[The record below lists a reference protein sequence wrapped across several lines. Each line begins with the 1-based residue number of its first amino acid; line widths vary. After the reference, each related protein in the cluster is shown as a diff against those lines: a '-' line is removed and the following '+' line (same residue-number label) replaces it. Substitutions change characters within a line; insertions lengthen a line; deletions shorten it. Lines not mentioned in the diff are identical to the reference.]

1 MKEEWKVYK
10 ETRRGVYEVSNKG
23 RIRKNKI
30 IIDLSKYVIHSNGYY
45 QYVGGFVHRIVAKA
59 FIPNPDNKP
68 QVDHID
74 SNPFNNIVENLR
86 WVNSEEQF
94 SNEES
99 KKKRGLARERTLK
112 VLKLKPLIKSLLEIE
127 PDKLQLVKMI
137 IDYNA

>member
-30 IIDLSKYVIHSNGYY
+30 IIDLSKYVIHPNGYY

-74 SNPFNNIVENLR
+74 NNKLNNCVNNLR
-86 WVNSEEQF
+86 WCTSKENMNNSITKEYI
-94 SNEES
+94 SNRNKEIMNTKVMKEKMS
-99 KKKRGLARERTLK
+99 KIMKEWWINRR
-112 VLKLKPLIKSLLEIE
+112 
-127 PDKLQLVKMI
+127 
-137 IDYNA
+137 